1 MIPDKPFG
9 LFEIRLFDLGGI
21 VGVVGMVMTFAITS
35 VANGRALFLEETTR
49 R

>member
-9 LFEIRLFDLGGI
+9 LFEIRLFDLGSI
-21 VGVVGMVMTFAITS
+21 VGVTGMVITFVVAS

>member
-9 LFEIRLFDLGGI
+9 LFEIRLLDLGGI
-21 VGVVGMVMTFAITS
+21 VGVTAMVITYVVAS
-35 VANGRALFLEETTR
+35 GANGRALFLEKTTR